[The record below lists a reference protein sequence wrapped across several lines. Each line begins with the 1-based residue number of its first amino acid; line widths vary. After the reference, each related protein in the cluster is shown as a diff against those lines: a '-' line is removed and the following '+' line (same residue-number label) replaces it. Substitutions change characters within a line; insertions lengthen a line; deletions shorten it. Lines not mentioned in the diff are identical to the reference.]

1 MCNKCP
7 DLEALNIQSKEE
19 FDQLNFPPECKY
31 DLSQFASTVTSKFKV
46 CSPVSPFVSVCLLL
60 HVLLLVCLASF
71 FFFFGLFVSLH
82 SCLFLFSCVY
92 FTCLVVYGFC
102 LHSLSYSYTYNNG

>member
-71 FFFFGLFVSLH
+71 FFFFWLVCFFAFLFVFVFL
-82 SCLFLFSCVY
+82 CLFHLFSCIWFL
-92 FTCLVVYGFC
+92 FTLPF
-102 LHSLSYSYTYNNG
+102 L